1 MRTHG
6 ISPRMDS
13 DPPEAHPPV
22 PILIRFLQWRTFLLL
37 VVGAALVITGG
48 VYGRR
53 AYRRWSERHFVQKA
67 AAHLDRGEYEEAALA
82 ARHVLDRN
90 PNHPEACRVIA
101 ELARIYSPS
110 DALAWRARVVA
121 LDPNNLRARLDW
133 AGEAIARGE
142 TSLANDV
149 LLGVP
154 PADRTSVEY
163 HELAAGLAIRLRQF
177 PLAYLHFR
185 AALKRDPENP
195 RLRLN
200 LATLELGAGNRRNA
214 ARARALLESLR
225 NDPSVR
231 LLARRALLADA
242 IQARDDSRAVEI
254 GKELASAPDAS
265 FRDRLLYLGA
275 LHRARSPET
284 ASHLAELKTVAARNG
299 ANAGE
304 LVTWMNANGMA
315 SEAIAWA
322 RALSA
327 DVSVALPLSI
337 ALSESLARA
346 GDWNGLRRLLEGV
359 TWNEFEPLRLAI
371 ISRTSKETGNELGA
385 QFQWRAAVRLAVN
398 QPDLLNAL
406 THFASGWG
414 WRAEAEQILWELA
427 NRPMPPREVLESL
440 YRHYQSQRDTKGLLR
455 ITQRIV
461 QLDPTDTV
469 ALNNLALFS
478 LLLNTDLDEAF
489 KIARDGHTAFPDH
502 PGFSSTYAFALHR
515 RGRTAEGIKVLE
527 ALGPKT
533 LRDPSAAAYYGILLA
548 ASGDKIRA
556 REFLDLGT
564 RASLLPPEEALVAAA
579 RRKTP

>member
-1 MRTHG
+1 
-6 ISPRMDS
+6 MDPE
-13 DPPEAHPPV
+13 PPEVHPPI
-22 PILIRFLQWRTFLLL
+22 PALIRLLQWRTFLLL
-37 VVGAALVITGG
+37 VVGAALVVTGG

-53 AYRRWSERHFVQKA
+53 AYRRWAERRFVQKA
-67 AAHLDRGEYEEAALA
+67 VAHLDRNEYEEAALA

-110 DALAWRARVVA
+110 DVLAWRARVVA

-163 HELAAGLAIRLRQF
+163 HELAAGLAIALRQF

-200 LATLELGAGNRRNA
+200 LATLELGSGNPQNV
-214 ARARALLESLR
+214 ARARALLASLR
-225 NDPSVR
+225 GEPSVR
-231 LLARRALLADA
+231 LLALRALLADA
-242 IQARDDSRAVEI
+242 LQARDDARAAAI
-254 GKELASAPDAS
+254 GKELAGAPDAA

-275 LHRARSPET
+275 LHRLRSPET
-284 ASHLAELKTVAARNG
+284 AAALAELKKAAARHG
-299 ANAGE
+299 ADAGE
-304 LVTWMNANGMA
+304 LVIWMNNNGMA

-322 RALSA
+322 RTLPD
-327 DVSVALPLSI
+327 DVAHALPLSI
-337 ALSESLARA
+337 AISESLART
-346 GDWNGLRRLLEGV
+346 GDWNGLRQLLEGV
-359 TWNEFEPLRLAI
+359 TWREFEPLRLAI

-398 QPDLLNAL
+398 QPDLLTAL
-406 THFASGWG
+406 TRFATGWG
-414 WRAEAEQILWELA
+414 WRIEAEQILWELA
-427 NRPMPPREVLESL
+427 NRPMPPRHVLETL
-440 YRHYQSQRDTKGLLR
+440 YRYYRTQRDTKGLLR

-478 LLLNTDLDEAF
+478 LLLNTDLDEAL

-515 RGRTAEGIKVLE
+515 RGRTAEGLKVLE
-527 ALGPKT
+527 ALSPAA
-533 LRDPSAAAYYGILLA
+533 LREPSTAVYYGILLA
-548 ASGDKIRA
+548 ASGDKARA
-556 REFLDLGT
+556 REYLDLGI
-564 RASLLPPEEALVAAA
+564 AAPLLPPEETLVAAA
-579 RRKTP
+579 RRKIL